1 MSAIRNDPG
10 MVDQS
15 RRSFLIGS
23 AATGLVMG
31 FADPLGVLGAGEA
44 QAAGRLAPTVWFDM
58 GADGICTLHVAK
70 AEMGQHVGT
79 ALAQLVAEELELAW
93 RDMRIDYPDADPKY
107 NDPLLG
113 ALITGG
119 SWSVN
124 FNYETMSRAGAAGR
138 ITLVEAAAKLM
149 GVPANECTAKNSR
162 ISHAKSKKS
171 MTYGE
176 VVAKASVDR
185 KWSADDLKA
194 IKLKSRAAYTLVGQS
209 VPALDVPSKTDG
221 TAKFGIDM
229 FVPGMLY
236 GKLKLPPVRYG
247 ATVKSVDDSAA
258 RKVKGFVRAVPVQD
272 PTGTTS
278 GWVVAVADTWPA
290 AKAAAE
296 ALKVDWDLGPHTKVT
311 SDSIIAEAKRLQADG
326 SKALLWVKEGDS
338 AGAMGGAK
346 DTLEAE
352 YITHLAIHAPLEP
365 QNALVE
371 PKGDTWHVYCGNQF
385 ATRSGGIAAAILGVK
400 PEKVVMH
407 QFVMGGGFGRRLDC
421 DNIVAAAAAA
431 KAVNKPVKLIY
442 SREDDMAVDY
452 TRPLTYQ
459 KVKGGLD
466 ASGKLVAMEHDVVS
480 SWPTARWQIPGFL
493 TDSADKKGKL
503 DSFTVNGS
511 DHWYSVPN
519 HTVRTTLNE
528 LAQAATPSGQ
538 LRSVA
543 PAWTF
548 WAVESFIDEAA
559 AKAGVD
565 PVEFRLKLL
574 DGAGKNNKGAARL
587 ANAIRVAAGRAGWGA
602 TELPKGS
609 AMGFAAVTSQERATA
624 TWTACVAQVT
634 VDPKSGAVKVD
645 KITIAMDVG
654 IAVNPDGVRAQI
666 EGSTL
671 WGMSLALKE
680 KATLKDGRIEQANFD
695 SYTPVRMS
703 DVPVLD
709 ISIIANGEPARG
721 CGEPAVTV
729 VGPAIANAVFKAVGA
744 RIRTLPITA
753 EAVKA
758 AMKA

>member
-1 MSAIRNDPG
+1 MNAIRRNVEP
-10 MVDQS
+10 VEPS

-31 FADPLGVLGAGEA
+31 FADPLNVLGAGEA
-44 QAAGRLAPTVWFDM
+44 LAAGRLAPTVWFDM
-58 GADGICTLHVAK
+58 GADGVCTVHVAK

-79 ALAQLVAEELELAW
+79 ALAQLVAEELEIAW
-93 RDMRIDYPDADPKY
+93 RDMRIDYPDAHPKY
-107 NDPLLG
+107 NDPVLA

-124 FNYETMSRAGAAGR
+124 FNYDAMSRAGAAGR
-138 ITLVEAAAKLM
+138 ITLVEGAAKVM

-162 ISHAKSKKS
+162 VTHAKSKKS
-171 MTYGE
+171 MSYGE
-176 VVAKASVDR
+176 IVAKGNVDR
-185 KWSADDLKA
+185 TWTAEELKG
-194 IKLKSRAAYTLVGQS
+194 IKLKSHASHTLVGQP
-209 VPALDVPSKTDG
+209 VPALDVPSKSDG
-221 TAKFGIDM
+221 TAKFGIDT

-247 ATVKSVDDSAA
+247 AKVKSVDDSAA
-258 RKVKGFVRAVPVQD
+258 KKVKGFVKAVPIED

-278 GWVVAVADTWPA
+278 GWVVAIANTWPA
-290 AKAAAE
+290 AKNAAE
-296 ALKVDWDLGPHTKVT
+296 ALKVEWDLGPHTRVS
-311 SDSIIAEAKRLQADG
+311 SDSLIAEAKRLQADG
-326 SKALLWVKEGDS
+326 AKALLWVKEGDS
-338 AGAMGGAK
+338 GGALGSATN
-346 DTLEAE
+346 TLEAE
-352 YITHLAIHAPLEP
+352 YITHLAIHAPIEP
-365 QNALVE
+365 QNAVVE

-385 ATRSGGIAAAILGVK
+385 ATRSGAIAAAILGVK
-400 PEKVVMH
+400 PDKVVMH
-407 QFVMGGGFGRRLDC
+407 QFVLGGGFGRRLDC
-421 DNIVAAAAAA
+421 DNIIAAAAAA

-442 SREDDMAVDY
+442 SREDDMAVDF

-459 KVKGGLD
+459 KVRGALD
-466 ASGKLVAMEHDVVS
+466 DAGKLVAMEHDVVS
-480 SWPTARWQIPGFL
+480 SWPTARWQIPEFL
-493 TDSADKKGKL
+493 TDSVDKKGKL

-565 PVEFRLKLL
+565 PAEFRLRML
-574 DGAGKNNKGAARL
+574 DGAARNAKGAARL

-602 TELPKGS
+602 MDLPKGS
-609 AMGFAAVTSQERATA
+609 AMGIAAVSSQERATA
-624 TWTACVAQVT
+624 TWTACVAQVR
-634 VDPKSGAVKVD
+634 VDPNSGDVKVD
-645 KITIAMDVG
+645 KLTLAMDVG
-654 IAVNPDGVRAQI
+654 TAVNPDGVRAQI
-666 EGSTL
+666 EGSAL
-671 WGMSLALKE
+671 WGLSLALKE
-680 KATLKDGRIEQANFD
+680 KATLKDGRIEQTNFD

-703 DVPVLD
+703 DVPKLD
-709 ISIIANGEPARG
+709 ISIISNGEPARG

-729 VGPAIANAVFKAVGA
+729 VGPAIANAIFRAVGA
-744 RIRTLPITA
+744 RVRTLPITA

-758 AMKA
+758 AMKT